1 MADSNA
7 FWAFGT
13 ILQLG
18 DGAAGALEA
27 FANIAELTEIN
38 PPSMTKDSIEVTNHS
53 SAYRYREFKAGMKDG
68 GSVSGKGNWLPN
80 DATQD
85 ENTGLMKIFD
95 DDLNHNWRLVLPDGL
110 GTISFRGHVTAFTP
124 ETPLTAQG
132 TLAFTIKVTGKP
144 AFA

>member
-1 MADSNA
+1 MTDSNA

-18 DGAAGALEA
+18 DGATSES

-38 PPSMTKDSIEVTNHS
+38 PPAMTKDSIEVTNHS

-85 ENTGLMKIFD
+85 ENTGLWKVFD
-95 DDLNHNWRLVLPDGL
+95 DDLNHNWKLILPDSL
-110 GTISFRGHVTAFTP
+110 GTVSFRGHLTAFTP

-132 TLAFTIKVTGKP
+132 ALAFTIKITGQPK
-144 AFA
+144 FA